1 MLFRSLS
8 DEEKKVTAYH
18 EGGHALVAALRSK
31 SIAGAALDVL
41 EDEPEVPLWIH
52 GLDNLVV
59 TPHIA
64 GYSPRISERLPG
76 PRWFAEALGV
86 TPWAEIVA
94 HGMAATGF
102 PYLHTVPALALQAA
116 LKKAGLEASALDRLE
131 VNEAF
136 AAVALHAT
144 RMLGVDEEK
153 ANVHGG
159 AVALGHPIG
168 ASGAR
173 LALTLCHEMRRT
185 GVALAAAT
193 LCGGGGQGDAL
204 ILRRVG

>member
-1 MLFRSLS
+1 
-8 DEEKKVTAYH
+8 
-18 EGGHALVAALRSK
+18 
-31 SIAGAALDVL
+31 
-41 EDEPEVPLWIH
+41 
-52 GLDNLVV
+52 
-59 TPHIA
+59 
-64 GYSPRISERLPG
+64 
-76 PRWFAEALGV
+76 
-86 TPWAEIVA
+86 
-94 HGMAATGF
+94 MAATGF